1 MLTQDLI
8 NEQESL
14 ERRQITGGLHRL
26 RKQTKDLEEKAYASA
41 TEYGRA
47 SIDTLL
53 PHIIKRIQEKFDKA
67 TKSATGYQRELL
79 SYVMALDAEASAA
92 IACKRTFDK
101 VFSFKKDDNKVT
113 KIAEAIGSAVESE
126 LQMRHYEETA
136 PGLLKVLK
144 DNYWHQ
150 SKGTQQ
156 NLYQF
161 TQLLT
166 DMTLRSGIVGVA
178 SVGSR
183 LEVGYLTL
191 YVMLVAGSLG
201 TQYNV
206 RKKIP
211 I

>member
-14 ERRQITGGLHRL
+14 ERRQITGGLNRL

-53 PHIIKRIQEKFDKA
+53 PHIINRIQEKFDKA
-67 TKSATGYQRELL
+67 SKSATGYQRELL

-156 NLYQF
+156 K
-161 TQLLT
+161 
-166 DMTLRSGIVGVA
+166 
-178 SVGSR
+178 
-183 LEVGYLTL
+183 
-191 YVMLVAGSLG
+191 LVSIQ
-201 TQYNV
+201 TVINRYDIEKWNS
-206 RKKIP
+206 
-211 I
+211 